1 MATLDRDNAL
11 SLLATQSVREI
22 IQEATQTSAALA
34 TFRTIRMS
42 AKTAS
47 MPVLSA
53 LPTAGFVGEHGDS
66 EDDDE
71 PTRKPATRVEWGSKE
86 LVARE
91 IAVIVP
97 IHENLLADAE
107 YDIWAEVRPLV
118 AEEFG
123 RVLDAAVLFGV
134 NKPAA
139 WQDDALVPG
148 AIAAGNVHAAGTG
161 TGTHPDLADDVN
173 EAFGLVETD
182 GFDVNVAY
190 TGRFLRKGLRGLRDD
205 AGQPIYLDNIRSD
218 RASGSIYGQD
228 LFFVT
233 NGAWDRSEADL
244 LVGDRN
250 KAILGVREDVS
261 IKLLDQATIQL
272 SDDSLIH
279 LAQDDMVALRAKMR
293 VAFAVATPL
302 TRDGGEDPYPFA
314 VVTPAGSS

>member
-1 MATLDRDNAL
+1 MAIGRDDAL
-11 SLLATQSVREI
+11 SLLATQSIREI
-22 IQEATQTSAALA
+22 IQEATTSSAALA

-42 AKTAS
+42 SKTAS

-53 LPTAGFVGEHGDS
+53 LPTAGFVGEYGDT
-66 EDDDE
+66 DDADD
-71 PTRKPATRVEWGSKE
+71 TRKPVSKVEWGSKE

-97 IHENLLADAE
+97 IHENLLADAD
-107 YDIWAEVRPLV
+107 YDVWAEVRPLV

-148 AIAAGNVHAAGTG
+148 AIAAGNDHAAGSSG
-161 TGTHPDLADDVN
+161 NTHADLADDVN
-173 EAFGLVETD
+173 EAFGLVEED

-190 TGRFLRKGLRGLRDD
+190 TGRFLRKSLRGLRDD
-205 AGQPIYLDNIRSD
+205 NGQPIYLDNIRSD
-218 RASGSIYGQD
+218 RSDGTIYGQD
-228 LFFVT
+228 LFFVN
-233 NGAWDRSEADL
+233 NGSWDRSEADI

-250 KAILGVREDVS
+250 KAILGIREDVS
-261 IKLLDQATIQL
+261 IKLLDQATIEL
-272 SDDSLIH
+272 ADSSLLH

-302 TRDGGEDPYPFA
+302 TRTDSEDPYPFA
-314 VVTPAGSS
+314 VVTPSGS